1 VTSSTATSSKQTAGM
16 RSPFVRLEP
25 SGKGHALFEGQAQHD
40 IEASQL
46 IYIPPATRYT
56 GWPQVLHDCRSG
68 RREQVLMEPLV
79 VISKAAG
86 RGSF

>member
-1 VTSSTATSSKQTAGM
+1 MTSSTATSSKQTAGM

-46 IYIPPATRYT
+46 IYIPPATR
-56 GWPQVLHDCRSG
+56 HNIENSG
-68 RREQVLMEPLV
+68 SQTLEYVYIVAPVAEQP
-79 VISKAAG
+79 K
-86 RGSF
+86 